1 MQRDQRLIA
10 RPPRLAQGSSVGAG
24 DAMVAGLA
32 AALLGESTGLESC
45 ARLATAFSV
54 SRLESGDA
62 RRLNPQQVRKL
73 AGEIVIDPLS

>member
-1 MQRDQRLIA
+1 RA
-10 RPPRLAQGSSVGAG
+10 RRGWRRAGSVGAG